1 MLHVDPK
8 KRYRAVDVLNHEW
21 IRSRNQLPETAL
33 THQELSVIK
42 ANMGL
47 VFEAINKPTPF
58 SLESVGASTLAR
70 RRANRTSRSPNS
82 QSSEN
87 DTNWVTQ
94 MTELTLG

>member
-8 KRYRAVDVLNHEW
+8 QRYRAIDVLNHEW
-21 IRSRNQLPETAL
+21 IKCRNQLPETAL

-58 SLESVGASTLAR
+58 SLDPVGASKLAR
-70 RRANRTSRSPNS
+70 RRANRNSQSPNS
-82 QSSEN
+82 ESDN
-87 DTNWVTQ
+87 
-94 MTELTLG
+94 